1 MHDFAKRILQTLV
14 LAAPLAFG
22 LAAAQPAFKVIKL
35 PNDGERVTG
44 IYCSAPDA
52 CVISTDRAGG
62 PGRVYASNGTQITAT
77 LLVGDAKFAEPLG
90 TLGEVGFLGFTKVGD
105 RLIVHVAG
113 AGAAFVSA
121 TGDITK
127 AASWSAVKIGVLD
140 GGGTF
145 GLNQQMGIGSKDGR
159 WVLFTLRTLYE
170 TNDAPA
176 PGALWS
182 PLWSPV
188 APSVPRNFA
197 ELKRADPKLCDS
209 DPGTGILPRLTQ
221 VAYMAPDLSLILYP
235 NGARNQRG
243 SGNPGVCISTDGGKR
258 FHRVEFAGVQGDLG
272 PLGFAC
278 PTPTRCLAYG
288 GVDNAPASA
297 YIYASNDPQK
307 GPDSTWTR
315 ATLPNLRENTQFRHV
330 FFAPGGTNGW
340 AVGKTDSASPLVLQ
354 TTDGGANWRDITALV
369 RALAP
374 SSRLHAGFAFDNN
387 RVWIGGEQS
396 TLLVSG
402 Y

>member
-14 LAAPLAFG
+14 LAAPLALG

-197 ELKRADPKLCDS
+197 ELKRANPKLCDS

-221 VAYMAPDLSLILYP
+221 VGYVAPDLSLILYP

-243 SGNPGVCISTDGGKR
+243 SGSPGVCISTDGGKR
-258 FHRVEFAGVQGDLG
+258 FALAELKGVEGDLG

-278 PTPTRCLAYG
+278 PTPTRCLAFG
-288 GVDNAPASA
+288 GLDNAPASA
-297 YIYASNDPQK
+297 YIYVSNDPQK
-307 GPDSTWTR
+307 GQDSTWTK
-315 ATLPNLRENTQFRHV
+315 ATLPNLRENTVFRHV
-330 FFAPGGTNGW
+330 FFAPGGVNGW
-340 AVGKTDSASPLVLQ
+340 AVGKTDSASPLVFQ
-354 TTDGGANWRDITALV
+354 TTDGGATWRDITSSV
-369 RALAP
+369 RALA
-374 SSRLHAGFAFDNN
+374 SSARLHAGFAVDAN
-387 RVWIGGEQS
+387 RVWIGGEGS